1 MHALVQTIA
10 FRGIDTIPV
19 EVQVHIANGLPTIA
33 MVGLADKAVAESRER
48 VRAALSSIGLA
59 LPPKRI
65 AVNLAPADVVKE
77 GAHFDLPI
85 ALGLLLAMGVV
96 PPDAIS
102 DRVVLGELALD
113 GSIQQVS
120 GVLSAAIAAAATGQH
135 LICPAACGPE
145 AALAS
150 GIDILAAPDLVSL
163 LNHLKGVQILSP
175 PEPKY
180 LSAARS
186 YPDMKDLKGQ
196 DTARR
201 VLEIAA
207 AGGHNLLMIGP
218 PGAGK
223 SMLAARLAGLLP
235 PLSAAEALDVT
246 MLHSVAGQLADGGLI
261 HTRPFREPHHSASM
275 AALVGGGPRARPGE
289 ISLAHNGVLF
299 LDELAEFSRPVLDSL
314 RQPLETGKVVVARAN
329 HNVTYPAQFQLV
341 AAMNPCRCGY
351 LGDPSRACGSAP
363 ACGRRYAARVSGP
376 MIDRFDLIIEVPEVT
391 PDMLLTPKISET
403 SHVIANRVA
412 AARAYAATRPIQGAD
427 CANARLQPDQLAEI
441 INFDDDAALL
451 LKTAIEHSRLSARA
465 YHKIQRVARTIADLN
480 AEATISRA
488 TIAEALAYRAMPLLA

>member
-1 MHALVQTIA
+1 MDCQ
-10 FRGIDTIPV
+10 P
-19 EVQVHIANGLPTIA
+19 LPTIA
-33 MVGLADKAVAESRER
+33 IVGLADKAVAESRER

-85 ALGLLLAMGVV
+85 ALGLLMAMGVV
-96 PPDAIS
+96 PQDAVS

-120 GVLSAAIAAAATGQH
+120 GVLSAAIDV
-135 LICPAACGPE
+135 I
-145 AALAS
+145 
-150 GIDILAAPDLVSL
+150 AAPDLVSL

-180 LSAARS
+180 LSAGRS

-207 AGGHNLLMIGP
+207 AGGHNLLMVGP

-246 MLHSVAGQLADGGLI
+246 MLHSVAGQLVDGGLI

-299 LDELAEFSRPVLDSL
+299 LDESAEFARPVLDSL

-427 CANARLQPDQLAEI
+427 CANARLQPDQLAKI

-465 YHKIQRVARTIADLN
+465 Y
-480 AEATISRA
+480 S
-488 TIAEALAYRAMPLLA
+488 